1 MNAVDGGGTHR
12 FCFSKTL
19 GGGGL
24 AFAQFNYLS
33 ILISLI
39 IGLAIAQVLTG
50 IGRLIQARARVVFFW
65 PSVLWAALF
74 QVILIETW
82 WSMFRLRSDQTW
94 NFFSFLVITAHPIGL
109 FMICS
114 LILPDPSEFGGAR
127 PVDLH
132 ANYLDHRVWFYGLII
147 FVSLARLVRPFVAV
161 DAPLT
166 PLDITVQ
173 VMIILAAGV
182 GALSTRDIIHR
193 ALPVLACVLLGTYYA
208 LVYIRLV

>member
-1 MNAVDGGGTHR
+1 
-12 FCFSKTL
+12 
-19 GGGGL
+19 L

-50 IGRLIQARARVVFFW
+50 LGRLIQARARVVFYW

-114 LILPDPSEFGGAR
+114 LILPDPGEFSAAR
-127 PVDLH
+127 PVDLR

-147 FVSLARLVRPFVAV
+147 LVSVARLARPYVAV
-161 DAPLT
+161 DTPLT
-166 PLDITVQ
+166 PLDVVVQ
-173 VMIILAAGV
+173 GMIILAAGV
-182 GALSTRDIIHR
+182 GALTARDIVHR
-193 ALPVLACVLLGTYYA
+193 AMPVLACVLMATYYA
-208 LVYIRLV
+208 LVYIRLA